1 LVLPEAAAIH
11 RELIR
16 RKQAGYDPRVA
27 SRILRGATVLAADYI
42 AAQEERA
49 AMIIENARVAAPF
62 DALLMPTVAMLAP
75 AIAPLEADEHLYN
88 RIDYEILR
96 NPSVVNFI
104 DGCALTVPCH
114 EPGSGPV
121 GLMIVGQ
128 AGEDRRVFAVGLAIE
143 AALRATS
150 S

>member
-1 LVLPEAAAIH
+1 MLPEAAAIH

-75 AIAPLEADEHLYN
+75 AIAPLEAKRERLMGRLVDAGVTVRSTGSN
-88 RIDYEILR
+88 LR
-96 NPSVVNFI
+96 
-104 DGCALTVPCH
+104 
-114 EPGSGPV
+114 
-121 GLMIVGQ
+121 
-128 AGEDRRVFAVGLAIE
+128 
-143 AALRATS
+143 
-150 S
+150 